1 MHRQI
6 VILGGSH
13 AGSQA
18 AASLRDE
25 GYDGKLVL
33 VSAEPHIPYHRPPL
47 SKAYL
52 KSDVPPQDLRPES
65 FYTDRN
71 VDLELGVEA
80 GRIDL
85 KDGRIEV
92 AGGRTID
99 FDGLVYAAGS
109 SVRRLDIPGSN
120 LSGIHYLKTLDDAVA
135 LKAALSNAEHVVV
148 VGGGFIG
155 LEVAAT
161 ACLLG
166 CKVTVLELSDRLMGR
181 AVAPEISGHFLDA
194 HRGRGAD
201 IRLNTGI
208 AAFNGPS
215 GKLESVETVGG
226 ETVAADLAVVGVGVL
241 ANDALA
247 GDAGLDIANGVVVSA
262 ELATS
267 DPRIVAAGD
276 CVRFVHAASGHS
288 VRLESVQNANDQA
301 RVSAKTLLG
310 KGAPYTDTPW
320 FWSDQG
326 DDKLQMAGLA
336 FDVDRRIL
344 RGNPDEGRFSVFQ
357 YAGEKLVAV
366 DSVNAPGDHML
377 ARRMLAAGISPRPA
391 DAADLSVDLKPLV
404 MAKAR

>member
-13 AGSQA
+13 AGAQA

-52 KSDVPPQDLRPES
+52 KSDAAPQELRPES
-65 FYTDRN
+65 FYSGRN
-71 VDLELGVEA
+71 VELELGVTAE
-80 GRIDL
+80 RIDL
-85 KDGRIEV
+85 KGGRIEL
-92 AGGRTID
+92 AGGRTVA
-99 FDGLVYAAGS
+99 FDGLVYATGS
-109 SVRRLDIPGSN
+109 RVRRLDIPGSG

-135 LKAALSNAEHVVV
+135 LKAALSKAERVVV

-166 CKVTVLELSDRLMGR
+166 CEVTVLELADRLMGR
-181 AVAPEISGHFLDA
+181 AVAPEISGHFLNA
-194 HRGRGAD
+194 HRTRGAD

-208 AAFNGPS
+208 ASFNGSS
-215 GKLESVETVGG
+215 GRLESIETATG
-226 ETVAADLAVVGVGVL
+226 ETIGADLAVVGVGVI
-241 ANDALA
+241 ANDELA
-247 GDAGLDIANGVVVSA
+247 GEAGLETANGVVVSA

-301 RVSAKTLLG
+301 RMATKTLLG
-310 KGAPYTDTPW
+310 KGAPYSDTPW

-336 FDVDRRIL
+336 FDVDRRVV
-344 RGNPDEGRFSVFQ
+344 RGTAGEGKFSVFH
-357 YAGEKLVAV
+357 YAGEQLVSV

-377 ARRMLAAGISPRPA
+377 ARRMLAAGVSPKPEE
-391 DAADLSVDLKPLV
+391 AADLSADLKSMV
-404 MAKAR
+404 MAAR